1 MVKTH
6 LNLNI
11 SKLIP
16 YLSVMGRFMAQL
28 EYSSVI
34 VLNIFEIKVK
44 IRWLWHLNNNYQTA
58 ISQKYFQW
66 FKL

>member
-1 MVKTH
+1 MRG
-6 LNLNI
+6 LPNI

-34 VLNIFEIKVK
+34 VLNTFEIKVK
-44 IRWLWHLNNNYQTA
+44 MRWLWYLNNNYQTA
-58 ISQKYFQW
+58 VSQKYFQW

>member
-1 MVKTH
+1 
-6 LNLNI
+6 
-11 SKLIP
+11 
-16 YLSVMGRFMAQL
+16 MGRFMAQL

-34 VLNIFEIKVK
+34 VLKTFEIKVK
-44 IRWLWHLNNNYQTA
+44 MRWLWYLNNNYQTA